1 MQRFAGI
8 ILCFSTLISADPFL
22 AISPT
27 MSELSVD
34 ARSIPEALNRPI
46 RVGLFVGVPQVYLC
60 IAEDTITVGVRRGQV
75 SFKSTKES
83 VYEPMIEVFPE
94 GIDLLSVALSKK
106 DLGKIKFH
114 GHLVFLVQN
123 NKLTVINVVDVE
135 KYLYGVVPYEIGTL
149 DSLRFEA
156 LKAQAVAA
164 RTYVYSHYNSRESLQ
179 FDVYADTRDQVYKG
193 LEKSTPLTEA
203 AIDATKGEV
212 MTYNG
217 DFIQAYYHST
227 CSGYTEGLGAWGLS
241 NKSYLKAKP
250 DLQMN
255 GKPWCVESSY
265 QNWKKT
271 FSDRELIRLFQEN
284 ASASQAKD
292 YKSFSSIRSIK
303 IESNLEG
310 GRIGV
315 LTVSTDKG
323 SFTVKADRTRWLF
336 KKGSSILPSS
346 RFSIKKQGTEWIL
359 EGQGFGHGIGMCQ
372 MGARARAKAGQSYVE
387 ILKHYYDGI
396 AIERF
401 IQ

>member
-8 ILCFSTLISADPFL
+8 ILCLSTFAFADPFL
-22 AISPT
+22 AITPA
-27 MSELSVD
+27 MSDSGVEL
-34 ARSIPEALNRPI
+34 RSIPESLNRPI
-46 RVGLFVGVPQVYLC
+46 RVGLFVGVPKVFLY
-60 IAEDTITVGVRRGQV
+60 IAEDTITVEVRRGLV
-75 SFKSTKES
+75 SFNSAKETI
-83 VYEPMIEVFPE
+83 YEPIIEVFPE
-94 GIDLLSVALSKK
+94 GEDLLSVALNKK
-106 DLGKIKFH
+106 DLGKVNFH
-114 GHLVFLVQN
+114 GHLVFIVQDG
-123 NKLTVINVVDVE
+123 KITVINVVDVE

-217 DFIQAYYHST
+217 DFVQAYYHST
-227 CSGYTEGLGAWGLS
+227 CSGYTEGLGAWGLPD
-241 NKSYLKAKP
+241 KSYLKAKP
-250 DLQMN
+250 DVQAN
-255 GKPWCVESSY
+255 GEAWCVESSY
-265 QNWKKT
+265 HNWKKT
-271 FSDRELIRLFQEN
+271 FSDRELVSLFKDN
-284 ASASQAKD
+284 AKAAQAKE
-292 YKSFSSIRSIK
+292 YMPFSSIRSIK

-323 SFTVKADRTRWLF
+323 AFTVKADRTRWLF

-346 RFSIKKQGTEWIL
+346 KFTIEKQGSEWVL

-401 IQ
+401 VQ